1 VTTDLRL
8 EDDLSCPA
16 GALIVTGTGI
26 TINLNGHTIAGAG
39 VGNGITVTAS
49 EGVSIHGGTISGFF
63 VGTFL
68 NVSTGVVIKDMEFTG
83 NVTAVLL
90 QGSSGNTLKSIVAR
104 QNTTRAFMIRPTLT
118 EIPST
123 NNDIVENQLI
133 DNPTGIFLIR
143 QPGNTIKE
151 NTISGASVAAIDLGF
166 GGASGNIIKGNL
178 LSSSGAGIR
187 FGAGWTDNTIL
198 GNAFVAN
205 VCAIQGP
212 FAGNTLQGNV
222 LSGNVTD
229 FCP

>member
-8 EDDLSCPA
+8 EDDLNCPA
-16 GALIVTGTGI
+16 GALTVTGTGV

-39 VGNGITVTAS
+39 VGNGITVTAAD
-49 EGVSIHGGTISGFF
+49 GVAIYGGTISGFF
-63 VGTFL
+63 VGTFV
-68 NVSTGVVIKDMEFTG
+68 NVSTGVVIKEVEYTG

-90 QGSSGNTLKSIVAR
+90 QGSSGNTLKSIIAR

-123 NNDIVENQLI
+123 DNDVVENQLV

-143 QPGNTIKE
+143 QPGNTIKG
-151 NTISGASVAAIDLGF
+151 NTISGASIAAIDLGF

-178 LSSSGAGIR
+178 LTSSGAGIR

-198 GNAFVAN
+198 GNNFVAN

-212 FAGNTLQGNV
+212 FGGNILQGNV
-222 LSGNVTD
+222 LSGNTTD